1 MEPKA
6 DKKRLNGR
14 TIIWLIIFGVVLVA
28 GVVIAVQANRIFNRP
43 VELFAVQT
51 PAPTTAPL
59 AVQDADGEA
68 TPQPKPTSEPLPRGI
83 VNFLVLGVDGYS
95 DSKYKQYS
103 EDNHTDTMLVAAV
116 DFDENQVDLISIPR
130 DTFTSVP
137 GSTGY
142 YKANA
147 AVNVGGGPDA
157 ANGAGY
163 LKSCETVSRLLG
175 GVPID
180 YYLALRFDTVVD
192 LVDALGGIDYEV
204 EGWFKEG
211 GRQYAKGMQHLNG
224 QGVLDYL
231 RVRKAS
237 RTNMPVGDA
246 NRVERQKRMLIAIYQ
261 KMKEQ
266 NLISM
271 IPALLGTLDGV
282 QTNVNASQILAL
294 ANYAMSSVEQEHIR
308 MHTLSGQFR
317 QTEHTPWNF
326 VFPDS
331 EKRIELIRT
340 VYGVTVQP
348 DPYSSYIYLLWL
360 ERYGF
365 KAIHIM
371 SVVDEMIEREAPD
384 PAAMSEEAAAAYADM
399 LQAYDEL
406 ATACEAAAWGLV
418 ENPQLSTDSSQ
429 APRALTS
436 KLQKA
441 LKAFAKLYGYE
452 LPSLSVPDAWWM
464 DTYIN
469 DVTVDFR

>member
-14 TIIWLIIFGVVLVA
+14 TIIWLIVLGVVLVA

-399 LQAYDEL
+399 LLAYDEL

-452 LPSLSVPDAWWM
+452 LPSLSVPDAWWT